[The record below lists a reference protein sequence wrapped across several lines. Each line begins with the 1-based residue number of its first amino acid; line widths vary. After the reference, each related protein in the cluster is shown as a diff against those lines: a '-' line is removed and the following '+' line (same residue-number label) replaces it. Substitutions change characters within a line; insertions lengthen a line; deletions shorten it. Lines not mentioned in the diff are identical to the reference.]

1 MKHFILSLA
10 LVGSIFFDSPKC
22 LSDEP
27 DSHLKSVDEAA
38 VEIVER
44 AKFRDGIRYDIES
57 MIDDV
62 RSYRDHIDYGEPFC
76 NLLADRLFEL
86 LPDSPP
92 QNDVRYRFVE
102 TAVRIESN
110 AITEGQNRLDDI
122 VKGIRISKWDRMVRP
137 ELFYRFLQEYV
148 SSSQYKPTHRDRVER
163 LAQRYLYG
171 LGTPAALIAGYL
183 DLLNQDGSFRWRG
196 EARSIL
202 QQKFPNQS
210 PTGLVR
216 FGSEAERSY
225 LLSQLNEDNDRGG
238 RVRRVVMEY
247 FVPSSE

>member
-1 MKHFILSLA
+1 MERLFLSLA
-10 LVGSIFFDSPKC
+10 LVVSVFSYSPKC
-22 LSDEP
+22 LSEESN
-27 DSHLKSVDEAA
+27 SHLKRVDEVAS
-38 VEIVER
+38 EIVVR
-44 AKFRDGIRYDIES
+44 AKANFRDGIRYDDQSIIE
-57 MIDDV
+57 DV

-76 NLLADRLFEL
+76 NLLVESLFGT

-102 TAVRIESN
+102 AVVQIESN

-137 ELFYRFLQEYV
+137 ERFYRFLQEYIT
-148 SSSQYKPTHRDRVER
+148 SSHDRPNHKRRVER
-163 LAQRYLYG
+163 LTQSYFYG
-171 LGTPAALIAGYL
+171 LGAPAALIAGYL
-183 DLLNQDGSFRWRG
+183 DLLNQDGAFRWRG
-196 EARSIL
+196 EARVIL

-225 LLSQLNEDNDRGG
+225 LLSQLNADNDRGG

-247 FVPSSE
+247 FIP